1 MNMTDIEDVQRFLDD
16 NFSSWVLDLG
26 PVVTAAGPDG
36 ATLEIPITDA
46 VARVGGIVSGQALA
60 TLADTA
66 MVLACG
72 AYLGQMVPVATITLD
87 TQFLRPGS
95 GDYIRAEAE
104 ITRAGR
110 KPDLCPLYIDSPACG
125 QTRRAGHGDLC
136 SSEVDCV
143 FTS

>member
-1 MNMTDIEDVQRFLDD
+1 MTDIEDVQRFLDD

-110 KPDLCPLYIDSPACG
+110 NLIFARCTLTALPAGKPVALATATFAVPK
-125 QTRRAGHGDLC
+125 
-136 SSEVDCV
+136 
-143 FTS
+143 